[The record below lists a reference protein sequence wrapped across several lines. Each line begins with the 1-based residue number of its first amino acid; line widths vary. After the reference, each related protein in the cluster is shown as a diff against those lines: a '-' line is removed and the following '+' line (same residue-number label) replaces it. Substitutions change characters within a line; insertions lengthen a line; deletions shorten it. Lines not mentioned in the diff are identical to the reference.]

1 MKPSILVL
9 LLMQLL
15 IPASLF
21 AQNKSP
27 FDAWDKNGD
36 GQLTKEELPPNVRQN
51 FEKADANNDGMISRK
66 EDSAFRRRAVQRSN
80 APRQSRTPAN
90 IEMKS
95 DLAYAGTDNPRQKL
109 DLFSQRNDQSKI
121 RSHSLH
127 SSTEAAGEMATN
139 AADYTESLRSS
150 SQVNLLGLQLVTD

>member
-21 AQNKSP
+21 AQRKLP

-80 APRQSRTPAN
+80 APRQP
-90 IEMKS
+90 
-95 DLAYAGTDNPRQKL
+95 
-109 DLFSQRNDQSKI
+109 
-121 RSHSLH
+121 
-127 SSTEAAGEMATN
+127 
-139 AADYTESLRSS
+139 
-150 SQVNLLGLQLVTD
+150 GLVMRILS